1 MGRFHR
7 VRIVQADSVA
17 LLSPHCGDVA
27 LRRPKRHRKASR
39 RPRFVV
45 DLGANAGQL
54 TKQSCNAGERN
65 HDASKIGGGLGG
77 NALRGKRWH
86 GSCAR
91 YWRCTR
97 SISRYRRRWY
107 RWGRRHFHRADAG
120 YRNGRQS
127 RRWHHADPRYRY
139 RQPAQRH
146 ADAWD
151 RNDPE
156 SRRHTHRRASKQ
168 RASGREVFER
178 QAFERQASEPRTGRT
193 SRTSRRKRGRYI
205 HMAVDEAVPERHAA
219 TWPSGDLKGIGKPAE
234 GRALSLTS
242 APMPAS

>member
-1 MGRFHR
+1 MDRFHR

-27 LRRPKRHRKASR
+27 LKRLKRHRKAGR

-45 DLGANAGQL
+45 DLGANVRPVNKAKLQY
-54 TKQSCNAGERN
+54 SERN
-65 HDASKIGGGLGG
+65 HDASKIGGGLGS

-97 SISRYRRRWY
+97 SIPRYRRGRY
-107 RWGRRHFHRADAG
+107 RWGRRHFHRAGAG

-127 RRWHHADPRYRY
+127 RHWHHADPRYRN

-146 ADAWD
+146 ADAGD

-156 SRRHTHRRASKQ
+156 SRRHTHRRGSKQ

-178 QAFERQASEPRTGRT
+178 QAFERQASEPRTGPHPRGHQGGN
-193 SRTSRRKRGRYI
+193 RGRY
-205 HMAVDEAVPERHAA
+205 HLPTMSR
-219 TWPSGDLKGIGKPAE
+219 
-234 GRALSLTS
+234 
-242 APMPAS
+242 